1 MKFSAR
7 YFDGQRATAHEVSV
21 TLIEDALSFQLQ
33 DKHFVYKKNQ
43 YASQTALAEATRI
56 IELED
61 GGRLEVADPS
71 GQFRRHASTNHIEK
85 IIYAIENNFRYIVLA
100 LTLTIALIWAFI
112 SYGVPFIA
120 EQVAH
125 AIPLSTEKAMG
136 EQVLQAMDLEEYVF
150 QPSLLSVSRQEQIKS
165 ELQKLCQQQSNCPP
179 YTLLFRRS
187 ARIGANAFALPGGT
201 LIITD
206 DLVRLARDENEIT
219 AVLAHELGRINRRHA
234 MRQVLQST
242 LSGLVMVA
250 VLGDFDSIASGLP
263 ATLLQLRYTR
273 QMELEADAYAL
284 QALQNSCISPLAFV
298 NILERLSGAHKENEA
313 EKITSG
319 VERLLASHPD
329 TVIRLKAFR
338 NAELISK
345 RCPR

>member
-21 TLIEDALSFQLQ
+21 TLIEDALSFQFQ
-33 DKHFVYKKNQ
+33 DKYFVYKKNQ
-43 YASQTALAEATRI
+43 YDIQNAVAGAARV
-56 IELED
+56 IELQD
-61 GGRLEVADPS
+61 GGRLEVLNPS
-71 GQFRRHASTNHIEK
+71 GEFTQYTSSKTSLK
-85 IIYAIENNFRYIVLA
+85 IIYALENNFRYIVLA
-100 LTLTIALIWAFI
+100 LTLTIALIWTFI

-136 EQVLQAMDLEEYVF
+136 EQVLQAMDIEEYVF
-150 QPSLLSVSRQEQIKS
+150 QPSLLSVSRQEKIKS
-165 ELQKLCQQQSNCPP
+165 QLQKLCQQQTNCPP
-179 YTLLFRRS
+179 YKLLFRKS

-206 DLVRLARDENEIT
+206 DLVHLVRDDNEIT
-219 AVLAHELGRINRRHA
+219 AVLAHELGHINRRHA

-273 QMELEADAYAL
+273 QMELEADVYAL
-284 QALQNSCISPLAFV
+284 QALQNACISPMTFV
-298 NILERLSGAHKENEA
+298 NILDRLSGAHKKDES
-313 EKITSG
+313 EKSTSS

-329 TVIRLKAFR
+329 TAIRLKAFR
-338 NAELISK
+338 DAELSSK

>member
-7 YFDGQRATAHEVSV
+7 YFDGQRATSHEVTV
-21 TLIEDALSFQLQ
+21 TLREGEISFQLQ
-33 DKHFVYKKNQ
+33 DTHLVYKKNQ
-43 YASQTALAEATRI
+43 YEIQTTLAEVTRI

-71 GQFRRHASTNHIEK
+71 GQFRHHTSTGYVAK
-85 IIYAIENNFRYIVLA
+85 IIYALENNFRYIALA
-100 LTLTIALIWAFI
+100 LTLTVALMWSFI

-125 AIPLSTEKAMG
+125 AIPISTEKAMG
-136 EQVLQAMDLEEYVF
+136 EQVLQAMDVEQYVF
-150 QPSLLSVSRQEQIKS
+150 QPSLLSVSRQEKIKS
-165 ELQKLCQQQSNCPP
+165 QLQNLCQQQTNCPS
-179 YTLLFRRS
+179 YQLLFRKS
-187 ARIGANAFALPGGT
+187 ARLGANAFALPGGT

-206 DLVRLARDENEIT
+206 DLVRLARDDNEIT
-219 AVLAHELGRINRRHA
+219 AVLAHELGHINRRHA

-284 QALQNSCISPLAFV
+284 QALQHACISPMAFV
-298 NILERLSGAHKENEA
+298 NILERLSGAHKEDDS
-313 EKITSG
+313 KKSTIS

-329 TVIRLKAFR
+329 TAIRLKAFR
-338 NAELISK
+338 DAEMK
-345 RCPR
+345 CGFAQ

>member
-21 TLIEDALSFQLQ
+21 TLIEDVLSFQFQEKYFL
-33 DKHFVYKKNQ
+33 YKKNQ
-43 YASQTALAEATRI
+43 YDIQTALSETTRI

-61 GGRLEVADPS
+61 GGRLEVVDPS
-71 GQFRRHASTNHIEK
+71 GQFRLHNSTNYIEK
-85 IIYAIENNFRYIVLA
+85 IIYALENNFRYIVLA
-100 LTLTIALIWAFI
+100 LTLTIALIWGFI

-165 ELQKLCQQQSNCPP
+165 QLQKLCQQQTNCPI
-179 YTLLFRRS
+179 YKLLFRRS
-187 ARIGANAFALPGGT
+187 ARIGANAFALPGGI

-206 DLVRLARDENEIT
+206 DLVHLARDENEIT
-219 AVLAHELGRINRRHA
+219 AVLAHELGHINRRHA

-242 LSGLVMVA
+242 ISGLVMVA

-263 ATLLQLRYTR
+263 TTLLQLRYTR
-273 QMELEADAYAL
+273 QMELESDAYAL
-284 QALQNSCISPLAFV
+284 QALQNACISPLAFV
-298 NILERLSGAHKENEA
+298 SILERLSGSHKENEA
-313 EKITSG
+313 EKTTSG

-329 TVIRLKAFR
+329 TAIRLKAFR
-338 NAELISK
+338 DAELK
-345 RCPR
+345 CKN

>member
-33 DKHFVYKKNQ
+33 DKHFLYKKNQ
-43 YASQTALAEATRI
+43 YVLQTALAEATRI
-56 IELED
+56 FELDD

-71 GQFRRHASTNHIEK
+71 GQFRQHASTNHIEK

-100 LTLTIALIWAFI
+100 LTLTLALIWAFI

-150 QPSLLSVSRQEQIKS
+150 QPSLLSTSRQEQIKS
-165 ELQKLCQQQSNCPP
+165 ELQKLCQQQTHCPP
-179 YTLLFRRS
+179 YILLFRRS

-206 DLVRLARDENEIT
+206 ALVQLAKHDDEIT
-219 AVLAHELGRINRRHA
+219 AVLAHELGHINRRHA

-242 LSGLVMVA
+242 LSGLVIVA

-284 QALQNSCISPLAFV
+284 QALQTACISPLAFV
-298 NILERLSGAHKENEA
+298 NILERLSGAHKENES
-313 EKITSG
+313 EKTTSG

-329 TVIRLKAFR
+329 TAIRLKAFR
-338 NAELISK
+338 DAEIECRK
-345 RCPR
+345 

>member
-1 MKFSAR
+1 MNFSAR

-21 TLIEDALSFQLQ
+21 TLNEEGLSFDSF
-33 DKHFVYKKNQ
+33 DKHYAYRMNQ
-43 YASQTALAEATRI
+43 YTIQTAVAEASRV

-61 GGRLEVADPS
+61 GGRLEVQHLSNELSLYAS
-71 GQFRRHASTNHIEK
+71 GKTSSK
-85 IIYAIENNFRYIVLA
+85 IIYALENNFRYIVLA
-100 LTLTIALIWAFI
+100 LTFTVALIWGFI

-150 QPSLLSVSRQEQIKS
+150 QPSYLSVSRQEQIKS
-165 ELQKLCQQQSNCPP
+165 QLQHLCQQQTNCPP
-179 YTLLFRRS
+179 YKLLFRRS

-206 DLVRLARDENEIT
+206 ALVQLAKHDDEII
-219 AVLAHELGRINRRHA
+219 AVLAHELGHINRRHA

-263 ATLLQLRYTR
+263 ASLLQLRYTR

-284 QALQNSCISPLAFV
+284 QALQTACIAPRSFV
-298 NILERLSGAHKENEA
+298 NILERLSGEYKENETT
-313 EKITSG
+313 KTTSG
-319 VERLLASHPD
+319 VERLFATHPD
-329 TVIRLKAFR
+329 TAIRLKAFR
-338 NAELISK
+338 DAELK
-345 RCPR
+345 CKN

>member
-21 TLIEDALSFQLQ
+21 TLIEDAISFYFQ

-43 YASQTALAEATRI
+43 YVIQTALAETTRI
-56 IELED
+56 IELDD
-61 GGRLEVADPS
+61 GGRLEVADTS
-71 GQFRRHASTNHIEK
+71 GQFNQHTSTGYAEK
-85 IIYAIENNFRYIVLA
+85 IIYALENNFCYILLG
-100 LTLTIALIWAFI
+100 LTFTVAMIWGFI

-150 QPSLLSVSRQEQIKS
+150 QPSSLSVSRQEQIKS
-165 ELQKLCQQQSNCPP
+165 ELQKLCQHQTNCPS
-179 YTLLFRRS
+179 YKLLFRKS

-206 DLVRLARDENEIT
+206 ALVQLAKNDDEIT
-219 AVLAHELGRINRRHA
+219 AVLAHELGHINRRHA

-242 LSGLVMVA
+242 LSGFVMVA

-263 ATLLQLRYTR
+263 ASLLQLRYTR

-284 QALQNSCISPLAFV
+284 QALQTACIPPRSFV
-298 NILERLSGAHKENEA
+298 NILDRLSGEHKENETT
-313 EKITSG
+313 KMTSG
-319 VERLLASHPD
+319 VERLFATHPD
-329 TVIRLKAFR
+329 TTIRLKAFR
-338 NAELISK
+338 DAEMK
-345 RCPR
+345 CKN

>member
-1 MKFSAR
+1 MNFSAR

-21 TLIEDALSFQLQ
+21 TLIEDAISFQFQ
-33 DKHFVYKKNQ
+33 DKYFVYKKNQ
-43 YASQTALAEATRI
+43 YALQTALAEVTRI
-56 IELED
+56 IELDD
-61 GGRLEVADPS
+61 GGRLEVVDPS
-71 GQFRRHASTNHIEK
+71 GQFNQYTSTGYAEN
-85 IIYAIENNFRYIVLA
+85 IIYALENNFRYIALA
-100 LTLTIALIWAFI
+100 LTFTVALIWGFI

-136 EQVLQAMDLEEYVF
+136 EQVLQAMDLEDYVF
-150 QPSLLSVSRQEQIKS
+150 QPSLLSASRQEQIKS
-165 ELQKLCQQQSNCPP
+165 ELQILCQQQTNCPP
-179 YTLLFRRS
+179 YKLLFRRS

-206 DLVRLARDENEIT
+206 ALVQLAKHDDEII
-219 AVLAHELGRINRRHA
+219 AVLAHELGHINRRHA

-263 ATLLQLRYTR
+263 ASLLQLRYTR

-284 QALQNSCISPLAFV
+284 QALQKACISPRAFV
-298 NILERLSGAHKENEA
+298 NILERLSGSHKENEVD
-313 EKITSG
+313 KSNSDF
-319 VERLLASHPD
+319 ERLFATHPD
-329 TVIRLKAFR
+329 TAIRLKAFR
-338 NAELISK
+338 DAELK
-345 RCPR
+345 CNN

>member
-7 YFDGQRATAHEVSV
+7 YFDGQRATAHEVTV
-21 TLIEDALSFQLQ
+21 ALWEGEISFQLQ
-33 DKHFVYKKNQ
+33 DTLFVYKKNQ
-43 YASQTALAEATRI
+43 YVLHTALAEASRI

-71 GQFRRHASTNHIEK
+71 GEFRQHAATNHIEK
-85 IIYAIENNFRYIVLA
+85 IIYAIENNFRYIVIA
-100 LTLTIALIWAFI
+100 LTFTVALIWGFI

-150 QPSLLSVSRQEQIKS
+150 QPSLLSVSRQEKIKS
-165 ELQKLCQQQSNCPP
+165 QLQNLCLQQSNCPS
-179 YTLLFRRS
+179 YKLLFRRS

-206 DLVRLARDENEIT
+206 DLVRLARNENEIT
-219 AVLAHELGRINRRHA
+219 AVLAHELGHINRRHA

-298 NILERLSGAHKENEA
+298 NILERLSDAHKENET
-313 EKITSG
+313 EKTTSG

-329 TVIRLKAFR
+329 TAIRLQAFR
-338 NAELISK
+338 DAELK
-345 RCPR
+345 CKN

>member
-7 YFDGQRATAHEVSV
+7 YFDGQRATAHEVTV
-21 TLIEDALSFQLQ
+21 TLWEGEISFQLQ

-43 YASQTALAEATRI
+43 YDIQTALAEVTRI

-71 GQFRRHASTNHIEK
+71 SEFTQYTSRK
-85 IIYAIENNFRYIVLA
+85 ISSKIVYALENNFRYIALA
-100 LTLTIALIWAFI
+100 LTLTVVLIWGFI

-120 EQVAH
+120 EQVAR
-125 AIPLSTEKAMG
+125 AIPISTEKAMG
-136 EQVLQAMDLEEYVF
+136 EQVLQAMDVEEYVF
-150 QPSLLSVSRQEQIKS
+150 QPSLISVSRQEKIKS
-165 ELQKLCQQQSNCPP
+165 QLQNLCQQQTNCPP
-179 YTLLFRRS
+179 YKLLFRKS
-187 ARIGANAFALPGGT
+187 TRIGANAFALPGGT

-206 DLVRLARDENEIT
+206 DLVHLARDDNEIT
-219 AVLAHELGRINRRHA
+219 AVLAHELGHINRRHA

-284 QALQNSCISPLAFV
+284 QALQHACISPMAFV
-298 NILERLSGAHKENEA
+298 NILERLSGAHKEDES
-313 EKITSG
+313 EKSTSS
-319 VERLLASHPD
+319 VEKLLASHPD
-329 TVIRLKAFR
+329 TAIRLKAFR
-338 NAELISK
+338 DAEMKCSFAQ
-345 RCPR
+345 

>member
-1 MKFSAR
+1 
-7 YFDGQRATAHEVSV
+7 
-21 TLIEDALSFQLQ
+21 
-33 DKHFVYKKNQ
+33 
-43 YASQTALAEATRI
+43 
-56 IELED
+56 
-61 GGRLEVADPS
+61 
-71 GQFRRHASTNHIEK
+71 
-85 IIYAIENNFRYIVLA
+85 
-100 LTLTIALIWAFI
+100 LIWAFI

-136 EQVLQAMDLEEYVF
+136 EQVLQVMDLEEYVF
-150 QPSLLSVSRQEQIKS
+150 QPSLLSTSRQEKIKS
-165 ELQKLCQQQSNCPP
+165 ELQKLCQQQTNCPP

-206 DLVRLARDENEIT
+206 DLVRLALDENEIT
-219 AVLAHELGRINRRHA
+219 AVLAHELGHINRRHA

-284 QALQNSCISPLAFV
+284 QALQTACISPLAFV
-298 NILERLSGAHKENEA
+298 NILERLSGTHKENEA
-313 EKITSG
+313 EKTTSG

-329 TVIRLKAFR
+329 TAIRLKAFR
-338 NAELISK
+338 DAEFK
-345 RCPR
+345 CKN

>member
-21 TLIEDALSFQLQ
+21 TLIEDAISFYFQ

-43 YASQTALAEATRI
+43 YVIQTALAETTRI
-56 IELED
+56 IELDD
-61 GGRLEVADPS
+61 GGRLEVADTS
-71 GQFRRHASTNHIEK
+71 GQFNQHTSTGYAEK
-85 IIYAIENNFRYIVLA
+85 IIYALENNFRYIVLG
-100 LTLTIALIWAFI
+100 LTLTVALIWGFI

-150 QPSLLSVSRQEQIKS
+150 QPSSLSVSRQEQIKS
-165 ELQKLCQQQSNCPP
+165 ELQKLCQHQTNCPS
-179 YTLLFRRS
+179 YKLLFRKS

-206 DLVRLARDENEIT
+206 ALVQLAKNDDEIT
-219 AVLAHELGRINRRHA
+219 AVLAHELGHINRRHA

-263 ATLLQLRYTR
+263 ASLLQLRYTR

-284 QALQNSCISPLAFV
+284 QALQTACIPPRSFV
-298 NILERLSGAHKENEA
+298 NILERLSGEHKENETT
-313 EKITSG
+313 KMTSG
-319 VERLLASHPD
+319 VERLFATHPD
-329 TVIRLKAFR
+329 TAIRLKAFR
-338 NAELISK
+338 DAEMK
-345 RCPR
+345 CKN

>member
-7 YFDGQRATAHEVSV
+7 YFDGQRATAHEVTV
-21 TLIEDALSFQLQ
+21 TLQEGDISFQIQ
-33 DKHFVYKKNQ
+33 DTHLLYKKNQ
-43 YASQTALAEATRI
+43 YEIQTAIAEVTRI

-71 GQFRRHASTNHIEK
+71 GQFSHHASTGYVAK
-85 IIYAIENNFRYIVLA
+85 IIYALENNFRYIALA
-100 LTLTIALIWAFI
+100 LVMTVALIWSFI

-125 AIPLSTEKAMG
+125 AIPISTETAMG
-136 EQVLQAMDLEEYVF
+136 EQVLQAMDVEEYVF
-150 QPSLLSVSRQEQIKS
+150 QPSSLLVSRQEKIKS
-165 ELQKLCQQQSNCPP
+165 QLQNLCQQQTNCPP
-179 YTLLFRRS
+179 YKLLFRKS

-206 DLVRLARDENEIT
+206 DLVHLARDDNEIT
-219 AVLAHELGRINRRHA
+219 AVLAHELGHINRRHA

-284 QALQNSCISPLAFV
+284 QALQHACISPMAFV
-298 NILERLSGAHKENEA
+298 NILERLSGAHKEDES
-313 EKITSG
+313 EKSTNS

-329 TVIRLKAFR
+329 TTIRLKAFR
-338 NAELISK
+338 DAEMK
-345 RCPR
+345 CGFAQ

>member
-7 YFDGQRATAHEVSV
+7 YFDGQRATAHEVSL
-21 TLIEDALSFQLQ
+21 TLNENEISFQLQ

-43 YASQTALAEATRI
+43 YDIQTALVEVTRI

-71 GQFRRHASTNHIEK
+71 DQFSHHASTRYGEK
-85 IIYAIENNFRYIVLA
+85 IIYALENNFRYIALA
-100 LTLTIALIWAFI
+100 LTLTVLLIWSFI

-136 EQVLQAMDLEEYVF
+136 EQVLQAMDVEEYVF
-150 QPSLLSVSRQEQIKS
+150 QPSLLSVSRQEKIKS
-165 ELQKLCQQQSNCPP
+165 QLQYLCQQQTNCPP
-179 YTLLFRRS
+179 YKLLFRKS

-206 DLVRLARDENEIT
+206 DLVHLARDDNEIT
-219 AVLAHELGRINRRHA
+219 AVLAHELGHINRRHA

-284 QALQNSCISPLAFV
+284 QALQNACISPMAFV
-298 NILERLSGAHKENEA
+298 NILERLSGAHKKDES
-313 EKITSG
+313 EKSTTG

-329 TVIRLKAFR
+329 TEIRLKAFR
-338 NAELISK
+338 DAELISK

>member
-21 TLIEDALSFQLQ
+21 TLIENALSFQLH

-43 YASQTALAEATRI
+43 YVIQTALAEATRI

-71 GQFRRHASTNHIEK
+71 GQFKQHTSTNHIEK
-85 IIYAIENNFRYIVLA
+85 IIYAIENNFRYIFLA
-100 LTLTIALIWAFI
+100 LTLTVVLIWSFI

-150 QPSLLSVSRQEQIKS
+150 QPSLLSVSRQEQIKF

-187 ARIGANAFALPGGT
+187 TRIGANAFALPGGT

-206 DLVRLARDENEIT
+206 DLVRLARNENEIT
-219 AVLAHELGRINRRHA
+219 AVLTHELGHINRRHA

-284 QALQNSCISPLAFV
+284 QALQHACISPMAFV
-298 NILERLSGAHKENEA
+298 NILERLSGAHKEDVS
-313 EKITSG
+313 EKLTSS

-329 TVIRLKAFR
+329 TAIRLKAFR
-338 NAELISK
+338 DAEMK
-345 RCPR
+345 CGK